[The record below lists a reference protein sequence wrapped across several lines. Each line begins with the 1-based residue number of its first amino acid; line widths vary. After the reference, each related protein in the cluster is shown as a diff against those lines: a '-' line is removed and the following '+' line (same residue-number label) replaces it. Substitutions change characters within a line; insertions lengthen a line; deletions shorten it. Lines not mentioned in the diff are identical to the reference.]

1 MEILEFLLTLLGVYI
16 LYRLVRFFIRYL
28 WPIIVSV
35 RAMKKAQEEFY
46 KNASRGGYNRDY
58 SHTTSRTEGEVTVEK
73 PANGSQQ
80 GKVIKDDVGE
90 DTPYEEIK

>member
-1 MEILEFLLTLLGVYI
+1 MEILEFLLTLLGIYI
-16 LYRLVRFFIRYL
+16 IYRLVRFFIRYIL
-28 WPIIVSV
+28 PIIISV

-46 KNASRGGYNRDY
+46 KNASRGGYTRAD
-58 SHTTSRTEGEVTVEK
+58 SHTTTAAEGEVTVEK
-73 PANGSQQ
+73 TSNASQQ